1 MPKLEVTEA
10 DKANAFAS
18 IENLLQDPFLAHD
31 PDVKKALPE
40 MQTLKC
46 VSYLSNLEAQ
56 ERDDRKRY
64 LTPAER
70 TRKRVQP

>member
-18 IENLLQDPFLAHD
+18 IENLLQDPFLVHD

-56 ERDDRKRY
+56 
-64 LTPAER
+64 
-70 TRKRVQP
+70 

>member
-10 DKANAFAS
+10 DKANAFVS
-18 IENLLQDPFLAHD
+18 IENLLQDPFLAQD

-56 ERDDRKRY
+56 
-64 LTPAER
+64 
-70 TRKRVQP
+70 